1 MPPQASSKTMP
12 AKGVQ
17 VAVGNR
23 VARYFSSHE
32 LDGGMRP
39 QWIQGQVCAFKL
51 SGRGK
56 SSTTWWTLAF
66 EPPAVKP
73 LCCNTEE
80 VVLML
85 HAANEFRLK
94 RHALEKQLGT
104 KFVVTWSQEDKDL
117 SMSDWDNDLSDWDND
132 LSDWSQE
139 DKDLSMSDWVVPQ
152 ARP

>member
-1 MPPQASSKTMP
+1 MASRASSKTLS

-17 VAVGNR
+17 VSVGDR

-32 LDGGMRP
+32 LDRGMRP
-39 QWIQGQVCAFKL
+39 QWIQGKVSGFKL

-56 SSTTWWTLAF
+56 ASTTWWTLAF

-94 RHALEKQLGT
+94 RHALEKQLG
-104 KFVVTWSQEDKDL
+104 KKLVVTWSEEDKDL
-117 SMSDWDNDLSDWDND
+117 SMTDWDNDLRVS
-132 LSDWSQE
+132 
-139 DKDLSMSDWVVPQ
+139 
-152 ARP
+152 A